1 MVQVRPLGRLVATPP
16 EGPLST
22 VASTVASTVESTV
35 ESAVDLS
42 QPPATVVEA
51 FRRIRG
57 IENHGYT
64 FLDNASKPT
73 FFSYAALY
81 VAAEARARA
90 LLARGLKR
98 GDRVAMV
105 LSQPQDFVI
114 TFLGALV
121 AGLVPVPMFPPL
133 SFGKLDAYADSAVN
147 ILQVAGASLLVT
159 DKPLSSILWQ
169 VVPRVP
175 SLSDLVL
182 VEGLDAGPRS
192 DAPLPTITPDD
203 LALLQFTSG
212 STAAPKGV
220 MVTQR
225 SLVAN
230 CWAIATEG
238 MGLELG
244 SDVAISWLPLYHDM
258 GLIGFV
264 ITPLFKA
271 TDAVFIPTL
280 SFVKRP
286 NIWLQVMH
294 DYKGTLSF
302 GPNFA
307 FALATKRAT
316 EKELA
321 TWDLSRVR
329 MMGCGAEPINAQVM
343 KEFTERFAACGLR
356 AAAPVPAYGMAEA
369 TLAIAFAPRDA
380 EIPVL
385 VVDAEAFRADG
396 RVTDPPDDAV
406 ALAFV
411 GCGRP
416 FTGHR
421 LGILGATGE
430 LLGDDR
436 EGEILFAGPSV
447 SPGYWQNPSAT
458 ADIFRADGWLR
469 TGDLGFLHGGD
480 LYITGR
486 CKDLIIL
493 NGRNHHPQAIE
504 WAVAEIDGV
513 RKGNVVAFSRPGKDR
528 EELVVVAETRSE
540 PPADLADTI
549 RSAVADQLSLR
560 VADVVLLAAG
570 QLPKTSS
577 GKLQRRKT
585 REQYL
590 TGQLG
595 GEGVRTLGSTGEK
608 LTVARHLARSL
619 LGRATHAASKVFN
632 RPPSS

>member
-1 MVQVRPLGRLVATPP
+1 MSSQM
-16 EGPLST
+16 LSQT
-22 VASTVASTVESTV
+22 HPVT
-35 ESAVDLS
+35 VDLS
-42 QPPATVVEA
+42 QAPATVVEA
-51 FRRIRG
+51 LRRIRG
-57 IENHGYT
+57 VEKHGHT
-64 FLDNASKPT
+64 FLDNANKPT

-81 VAAEARARA
+81 KAAEVRAHA
-90 LLARGLKR
+90 LLGQGLTR

-114 TFLGALV
+114 TFLGALL

-133 SFGKLDAYADSAVN
+133 SFGKLDAYADSAVT
-147 ILQVAGASLLVT
+147 ILEVAGARLIIT
-159 DKPLSSILWQ
+159 DKALSSVLWQ
-169 VVPRVP
+169 VVPKV
-175 SLSDLVL
+175 STIKDLLL
-182 VEGLDAGPRS
+182 VESLDAGKRS
-192 DAPLPTITPDD
+192 EGPLPDITPDD
-203 LALLQFTSG
+203 LAFLQFTSG
-212 STAAPKGV
+212 STSAPKGV
-220 MVTQR
+220 MVSHR

-271 TDAVFIPTL
+271 TDVVYIPTL

-286 NIWLQVMH
+286 NVWLQTMH

-307 FALATKRAT
+307 FALATKRAS

-329 MMGCGAEPINAQVM
+329 LIGCGAEPINANVM
-343 KEFTERFAACGLR
+343 LEFVERFAACGLK
-356 AAAPVPAYGMAEA
+356 PGVPMPAYGMAEA
-369 TLAIAFAPRDA
+369 TLAMSFAPVGADL
-380 EIPVL
+380 PVL
-385 VVDAEAFRADG
+385 LLDAEAFRG
-396 RVTDPPDDAV
+396 EGKVVTPEDDAL

-411 GCGRP
+411 GCGKP
-416 FTGHR
+416 FNQHR
-421 LGILGATGE
+421 IAVIDLEGN
-430 LLGDDR
+430 LLGEDR
-436 EGEILFAGPSV
+436 EGELVFAGPSLTD
-447 SPGYWQNPSAT
+447 GYWKNEAAT
-458 ADIFRADGWLR
+458 AEVYRPLTTADGAADPTIWLR
-469 TGDLGFLHGGD
+469 TGDLGFVHDGNVF
-480 LYITGR
+480 ISGR
-486 CKDLIIL
+486 SKDLIIL
-493 NGRNHHPQAIE
+493 NGRNHHPQSIE

-513 RKGNVVAFSRPGKDR
+513 RKGNVVAFSRPGKES
-528 EELVVVAETRSE
+528 EELVVVVETRSE
-540 PPADLADTI
+540 PPADLKETI
-549 RSAVADQLSLR
+549 AKTVADRLSLK
-560 VADVVLLAAG
+560 VSDVILLAAG

-590 TGQLG
+590 AGQLG
-595 GEGVRTLGSTGEK
+595 GEGVRTLGTAGER

-632 RPPSS
+632 RPS